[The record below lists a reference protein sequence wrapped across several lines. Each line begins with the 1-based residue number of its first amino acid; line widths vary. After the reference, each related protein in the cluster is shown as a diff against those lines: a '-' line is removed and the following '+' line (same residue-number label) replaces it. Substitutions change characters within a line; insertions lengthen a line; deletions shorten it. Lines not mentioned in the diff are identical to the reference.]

1 MTPEILLVGTNES
14 NKLFAE
20 TQNEFS
26 GQEDAD
32 YLVKWIGRPIIFLLK
47 KLPLLLSIQV
57 ICSNFKTFKL
67 YYYLSVQK
75 VPKYSF

>member
-47 KLPLLLSIQV
+47 SYLYLLSD
-57 ICSNFKTFKL
+57 L
-67 YYYLSVQK
+67 
-75 VPKYSF
+75 PKF